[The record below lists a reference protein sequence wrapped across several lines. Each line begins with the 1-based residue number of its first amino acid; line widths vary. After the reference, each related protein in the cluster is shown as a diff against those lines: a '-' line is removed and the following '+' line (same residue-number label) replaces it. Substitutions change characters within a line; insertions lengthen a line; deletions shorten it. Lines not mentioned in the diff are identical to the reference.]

1 MFCKWVIIEITC
13 IFFISDYWGEFCKSS
28 IKLPP
33 QKQKVQT
40 SKINKSTWFSQGCSK
55 CSSHMIRPAVICSR
69 ATNWFNL
76 LQLNLLF
83 FSSSTFWY
91 LAHNHKPINQV
102 LQVKDKIH
110 FLYQSGEKRVC
121 SAKMCIWITQ
131 SRDKDK
137 RHRHKTDSVVF
148 SQPRLQKL
156 GNVWYE
162 ATAWYWACWLPH
174 KHVALIE
181 LSALTVCVCV
191 SL

>member
-1 MFCKWVIIEITC
+1 MC

-40 SKINKSTWFSQGCSK
+40 SRINKSTWFSQGCSK

-91 LAHNHKPINQV
+91 LEHNHKPSASGQRQNTLSISKWGKKGFVLPKCAFESLRAEIRIRDIGIKQILWFFPSLDYKSLEMFDMKQQPDTEHAGFHIN
-102 LQVKDKIH
+102 
-110 FLYQSGEKRVC
+110 
-121 SAKMCIWITQ
+121 M
-131 SRDKDK
+131 
-137 RHRHKTDSVVF
+137 
-148 SQPRLQKL
+148 
-156 GNVWYE
+156 
-162 ATAWYWACWLPH
+162 
-174 KHVALIE
+174 
-181 LSALTVCVCV
+181 
-191 SL
+191 